1 MLTHDDLAS
10 LSRTELI
17 ELVVKL
23 RGQVGKLREQI
34 ECVEAENAKLKTQLE
49 EAERKSKRQAAPF
62 SKNTKKTNP
71 KKPGRK
77 PKQGTFNHRG
87 EPDPE
92 DITRTVDVPIEE
104 QRCPHCG
111 GSNFGP
117 KHIEHAWCTDIPDPP
132 PKPEVTDYRIEVCKC
147 RDCGHTLRGRH
158 PEVKADQRGATAHRL
173 GDRVLATGH
182 ALHYGFGIP
191 MRKVPAILHEM
202 TGIELTQS
210 ALQQDALRR
219 AKGEVGEEYGRLRT
233 GVSEAKRVFTDDTGW
248 RINGETAWLM
258 GFETDDA
265 VVYQT
270 RKRHRNEEVREL
282 VPEDYPGIM
291 HTDRGRSY
299 DANELEFVKQQK
311 CVYHIIRSI
320 DKVLD
325 RQSGHARDF
334 GETLKALLKES
345 LDLWRRYHAGGMDDY
360 VGQADRIKQAINR
373 HLSPRRLDDADNQRL
388 LDELGWHHAGGN
400 LLRFLEEPDLA
411 EPTNNRAERALRS
424 GVIAR
429 KVSQCSKNEAG
440 AHAHD
445 AFKSVTETLR
455 KRGRS
460 MIEGLVDLFRFART
474 HPG

>member
-1 MLTHDDLAS
+1 MATHDDLSS

-17 ELVVKL
+17 ALVVKL
-23 RGQVGKLREQI
+23 RGQVGQLRERI
-34 ECVEAENAKLKTQLE
+34 ERLEAEKAELGKQLE

-77 PKQGTFNHRG
+77 PNQGRFSHRG
-87 EPDPE
+87 EPNPE
-92 DITRTVDVPIEE
+92 DITRTVEVPIEE
-104 QRCPHCG
+104 ERCPHCG

-117 KHIEHAWCTDIPDPP
+117 KHIEHAYCTDIPDPP

-158 PEVKADQRGATAHRL
+158 PAVKADQRGATAHRL
-173 GDRVLATGH
+173 GERVLATGH

-219 AKGEVGEEYGRLRT
+219 AEGEVGEEYERLRT
-233 GVSEAKRVFTDDTGW
+233 GVSEADRVFTDDTGW
-248 RINGETAWLM
+248 RINGEAAYLM

-270 RKRHRNEEVREL
+270 RKHHRNDEVREII
-282 VPEDYPGIM
+282 PEDYPGIM

-299 DANELEFVKQQK
+299 DANALEFVKQQK

-320 DKVLD
+320 DAVLE
-325 RQSGHARDF
+325 RQSGSAREF

-345 LDLWRRYHAGGMDDY
+345 LELWHRYHAGEVDDY
-360 VGQADRIKQAINR
+360 AGQANRIKQAIDR
-373 HLSPRRLDDADNQRL
+373 HLSPRQLDNADNQRL
-388 LDELGWHHAGGN
+388 LDELGWHHVGGN

-429 KVSQCSKNEAG
+429 KVSHCSKNEAG

>member
-1 MLTHDDLAS
+1 MATDDDLSS

-17 ELVVKL
+17 ALVVKL
-23 RGQVGKLREQI
+23 CGQVGQLRERI
-34 ECVEAENAKLKTQLE
+34 KRLEAEKAELGKQLE
-49 EAERKSKRQAAPF
+49 EAKRKSKRQAAPF
-62 SKNTKKTNP
+62 SKNKKKTNP

-77 PKQGTFNHRG
+77 PNQGKFSHRRK
-87 EPDPE
+87 PDPE
-92 DITRTVDVPIEE
+92 DITRTVDVPIEDE
-104 QRCPHCG
+104 RCPHCG

-117 KHIEHAWCTDIPDPP
+117 KHIEHAYCTDIPEPP

-147 RDCGHTLRGRH
+147 RDCGHALRGRH
-158 PEVKADQRGATAHRL
+158 PAVKADQRGATAHRL
-173 GDRVLATGH
+173 GERVLATGH
-182 ALHYGFGIP
+182 ALHYGFGVP

-202 TGIELTQS
+202 TGIKLTQS

-219 AKGEVGEEYGRLRT
+219 AEGEVGDEYERLRT
-233 GVSEAKRVFTDDTGW
+233 GVSGADRVFTDDTGW
-248 RINGETAWLM
+248 RINGGTAWLM

-282 VPEDYPGIM
+282 VPEDYAGIM

-299 DANELEFVKQQK
+299 DAGELEFVKQQK

-320 DKVLD
+320 DEVLD
-325 RQSGHARDF
+325 RQSGPAREF
-334 GETLKALLKES
+334 GDTLKALLKES
-345 LDLWRRYHAGGMDDY
+345 LDLWHRYHAGGVDDY
-360 VGQADRIKQAINR
+360 AGQAERIKQAIDR

-388 LDELGWHHAGGN
+388 LDQLGWHHDGGN
-400 LLRFLEEPDLA
+400 LLRFLEEPELA

-455 KRGRS
+455 KHGRS